1 MLLIGLIV
9 VTSVFG
15 LLIPSAEAIPV
26 ADKAPQCDS
35 ATCKLPNCLCMS
47 TTAPLGLKAEEIPQL
62 VFLTF
67 DDAIFDSTQ
76 PIYQKILE
84 NRYNPNG
91 CPIAMTF
98 YVTHSTTNYQL
109 TNSLYNQGNELA
121 SHTVT

>member
-1 MLLIGLIV
+1 MLFTSFIV
-9 VTSVFG
+9 CVFG
-15 LLIPSAEAIPV
+15 LLISSTEAAPSVKKAI
-26 ADKAPQCDS
+26 AQCDS
-35 ATCKLPNCLCMS
+35 AACKLPDCLCMN
-47 TTAPLGLKAEEIPQL
+47 TTAPIGLKAEEIPQL

-76 PIYQKILE
+76 PIYEKILKD
-84 NRYNPNG
+84 RYNPNG

-109 TNSLYNQGNELA
+109 VNSFYNKGHEMA